1 MPLLQKNLETVSN
14 LEDANKIN
22 ENTAT
27 NFQPLP
33 SQAKRIF
40 RKYLKEIK
48 DLSYLVE
55 NEDTLGEDLGQL
67 TNIWKLLQGAALK
80 EGGISLEPTKVGF
93 KRKSFSSFALTSG
106 KKKDRN
112 IG

>member
-1 MPLLQKNLETVSN
+1 MPLLQKNPETVSN

-27 NFQPLP
+27 IFQPLP

-40 RKYLKEIK
+40 RNYLKEVK

-55 NEDTLGEDLGQL
+55 NEDTVGEDLG
-67 TNIWKLLQGAALK
+67 
-80 EGGISLEPTKVGF
+80 
-93 KRKSFSSFALTSG
+93 
-106 KKKDRN
+106 
-112 IG
+112 